1 MSLVKGIVPQ
11 RLGGEQSPL
20 IRAGAVGA
28 VAGTVAS
35 VLVYKFLRGGGD

>member
-1 MSLVKGIVPQ
+1 MSLVKGIIPK

-28 VAGTVAS
+28 VGGTVAG